1 MSRGPAAAPP
11 VRTRGFPLPRAP
23 GTADSTNPRVT
34 PVCVG
39 CELSD
44 DLFMECR
51 SLPTPVPVSPVEDQ
65 SAGTRV
71 GCMSGTQRTYLLVDG
86 ENIDAT
92 LGNLL
97 GHRPTPEERPRWDRL
112 LAFLEQGWDQ
122 PVTGLFFLAAN
133 GELPHAFVQALLAL
147 GFRPIALSG
156 TAQEKVVDI
165 AIQRTLEALVDR
177 RDDVVLASH
186 DGDFLPQLEQICDG
200 RRVAVVGFPEFR
212 HRGFLALADRGLESL
227 DLEHDVKAFNVR
239 LPRVRIIPIDE
250 FDPLEFL

>member
-1 MSRGPAAAPP
+1 
-11 VRTRGFPLPRAP
+11 
-23 GTADSTNPRVT
+23 
-34 PVCVG
+34 
-39 CELSD
+39 
-44 DLFMECR
+44 
-51 SLPTPVPVSPVEDQ
+51 
-65 SAGTRV
+65 
-71 GCMSGTQRTYLLVDG
+71 MSGTQRTYLLVDG

-97 GHRPTPEERPRWDRL
+97 GHRPSPDERPRWDRL
-112 LAFLEQGWDQ
+112 LTFFEQRWDQ

-133 GELPHAFVQALLAL
+133 AELPHAFVQALLAL

-156 TAQEKVVDI
+156 AAQEKVVDI

-177 RDDVVLASH
+177 PDDVALASH

-212 HRGFLALADRGLESL
+212 HRGFLGLADQGLQLL
-227 DLEHDVKAFNVR
+227 DIEHDVEAFNVR